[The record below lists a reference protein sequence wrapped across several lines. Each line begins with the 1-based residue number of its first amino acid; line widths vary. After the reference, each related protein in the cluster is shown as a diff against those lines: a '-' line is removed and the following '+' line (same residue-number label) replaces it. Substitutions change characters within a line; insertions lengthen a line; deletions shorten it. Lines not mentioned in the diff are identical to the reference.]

1 MNPTF
6 GASILSWIPPMW
18 TPEAGLFAIQQ
29 ASAAG
34 FDLLEILLPPS
45 MEFDAPTVKR
55 QLKQHGLKATCSLNL
70 PKEAHIPF
78 YPKKATCLIKEAL
91 DKASELE
98 VDYLGGVLHS
108 GIGVFSGKQR
118 TQEEENTL
126 CEVWAEVAEYAA
138 RSGITIG
145 IEPINR
151 YESYMCT
158 SAEEVLR
165 FIKRVNAPNLSLHLD
180 TFHMNIEET
189 NMADAIRK
197 AGDRLGHLHL
207 GEQNRLVPG
216 KGSLP
221 WAEIGQALRD
231 INYQGAAVMEPFV
244 MQGGTIGSEIKV
256 WRDMVPDLSEEALDR
271 DAKGA
276 LEFCR
281 HVFGI

>member
-18 TPEAGLFAIQQ
+18 TPEGGLFAIQQ

-70 PKEAHIPF
+70 PQEAHIPF
-78 YPKKATCLIKEAL
+78 YPKEATRLIKAAL

-118 TQEEENTL
+118 TREEENTL
-126 CEVWAEVAEYAA
+126 CEVWAEVAEYAS

-158 SAEEVLR
+158 SAEVGL
-165 FIKRVNAPNLSLHLD
+165 IVVYYNLYLSGVQ
-180 TFHMNIEET
+180 I
-189 NMADAIRK
+189 
-197 AGDRLGHLHL
+197 
-207 GEQNRLVPG
+207 VPG
-216 KGSLP
+216 NHAGEGKYPCHTAAAAPRAHWQPRCCFPAVLP
-221 WAEIGQALRD
+221 
-231 INYQGAAVMEPFV
+231 
-244 MQGGTIGSEIKV
+244 
-256 WRDMVPDLSEEALDR
+256 
-271 DAKGA
+271 
-276 LEFCR
+276 
-281 HVFGI
+281 

>member
-6 GASILSWIPPMW
+6 GTSILSWIPPMW

-118 TQEEENTL
+118 TREEENTL

-151 YESYMCT
+151 YESYM
-158 SAEEVLR
+158 
-165 FIKRVNAPNLSLHLD
+165 
-180 TFHMNIEET
+180 
-189 NMADAIRK
+189 
-197 AGDRLGHLHL
+197 
-207 GEQNRLVPG
+207 
-216 KGSLP
+216 
-221 WAEIGQALRD
+221 
-231 INYQGAAVMEPFV
+231 
-244 MQGGTIGSEIKV
+244 
-256 WRDMVPDLSEEALDR
+256 
-271 DAKGA
+271 
-276 LEFCR
+276 
-281 HVFGI
+281 